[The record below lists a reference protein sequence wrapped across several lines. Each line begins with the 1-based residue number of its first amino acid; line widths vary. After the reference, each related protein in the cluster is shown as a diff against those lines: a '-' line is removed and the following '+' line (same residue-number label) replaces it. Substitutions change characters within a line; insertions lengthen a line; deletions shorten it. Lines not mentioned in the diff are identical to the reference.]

1 MIGALGEVAAAAGG
15 RLVNA
20 DPAAPIAGVTTD
32 TRALADGDLFVAL
45 AGPNFDGHDFVGAAL
60 LRGAC
65 AALVEREGVLGGRAG
80 VVVPD
85 TYAALLALAG
95 WHRRKFAAKAV
106 AITGSSG
113 KTTTKALVAAVLA
126 HVGGPDA
133 ACVAEASFNNA
144 VGVSKTLFRL
154 SSSHRWLV
162 CELGM
167 NAPGEIGPLSR
178 AVAPSVAVVTNVGRA
193 HVGMLGSAREVRRAK
208 AEILQG
214 LAEGGTLCVN
224 ADDAG
229 AVWVGRRWGG
239 RVMTFGTRSGCDV
252 RALRVFEG
260 PTGVRFTWDG
270 ERVSLRMLGR
280 HNVHNAL
287 AAAAVCTALGIE
299 QREIALGLAEAEPPP
314 MRMERREVSG
324 FDLILDCYN
333 ANPEST
339 VAALRTLATLPTR
352 GRRVAVLGEMLE
364 LGGEAEAAW
373 SDVADCLA
381 GGPAG
386 GAAGRAAGAGGGAV
400 DLVVAV
406 GGARALA
413 EELKSRSI
421 PDVVVMCVEDVDMV
435 GKNVLPLL
443 RPGDTILIKA
453 SRRVGLERVAD
464 IFAKDSGNPA
474 NRRSGE

>member
-1 MIGALGEVAAAAGG
+1 
-15 RLVNA
+15 
-20 DPAAPIAGVTTD
+20 
-32 TRALADGDLFVAL
+32 
-45 AGPNFDGHDFVGAAL
+45 
-60 LRGAC
+60 
-65 AALVEREGVLGGRAG
+65 
-80 VVVPD
+80 
-85 TYAALLALAG
+85 
-95 WHRRKFAAKAV
+95 
-106 AITGSSG
+106 
-113 KTTTKALVAAVLA
+113 
-126 HVGGPDA
+126 
-133 ACVAEASFNNA
+133 
-144 VGVSKTLFRL
+144 
-154 SSSHRWLV
+154 
-162 CELGM
+162 
-167 NAPGEIGPLSR
+167 
-178 AVAPSVAVVTNVGRA
+178 
-193 HVGMLGSAREVRRAK
+193 
-208 AEILQG
+208 
-214 LAEGGTLCVN
+214 
-224 ADDAG
+224 
-229 AVWVGRRWGG
+229 
-239 RVMTFGTRSGCDV
+239 
-252 RALRVFEG
+252 
-260 PTGVRFTWDG
+260 
-270 ERVSLRMLGR
+270 VSLRMLGR

-339 VAALRTLATLPTR
+339 VAALRTLAMLPTR

-474 NRRSGE
+474 NRRSGK